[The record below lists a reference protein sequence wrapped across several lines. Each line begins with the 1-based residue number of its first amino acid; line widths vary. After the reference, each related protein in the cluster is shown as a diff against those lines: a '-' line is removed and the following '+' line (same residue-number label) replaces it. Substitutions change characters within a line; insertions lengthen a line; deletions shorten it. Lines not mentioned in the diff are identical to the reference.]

1 MASLDKVGAGRMG
14 QAQPETLPVEQIFV
28 QERSRESV
36 RRRRMIVDAAWY
48 LLLTILAVI
57 FIFPLIWM
65 ISTSMKVPGTE
76 LIWPPQWIP
85 QPVTF
90 DNYHNLFTGRV
101 ARYLPFVTFMW
112 HSFYI
117 AVVVVVGRLVICSA
131 SGFAFAR
138 MRFPGS
144 GFAFGMLL
152 FSMLMPSVVMIIPL
166 YSLYTRIGWIDTHW
180 PLIVPAIFASTFG
193 VFLFRQFFMTLPQD
207 LDDAARVDGASF
219 FRIFW
224 EIALPQSKPIMA
236 TLAIF
241 SFEGSWNDFQTALI
255 YITTL
260 KHQTLPVGL
269 QAFNQ
274 QYNTDYAMLM
284 AGSVLAILP
293 ILILFV
299 AFQRY
304 FVQGITVTG
313 LRG

>member
-1 MASLDKVGAGRMG
+1 LVAN
-14 QAQPETLPVEQIFV
+14 
-28 QERSRESV
+28 
-36 RRRRMIVDAAWY
+36 AAWY
-48 LLLTILAVI
+48 SLLILLSI
-57 FIFPLIWM
+57 MFIFPLVWM
-65 ISTSMKVPGTE
+65 VTTSLKVPGTE
-76 LIWPPQWIP
+76 LVWPPQWIP
-85 QPVTF
+85 RPVTF
-90 DNYHNLFTGRV
+90 ENYENLFTGRV
-101 ARYLPFVTFMW
+101 ARYLPFLTFLW
-112 HSFYI
+112 HSTYI
-117 AVVVVVGRLVICSA
+117 ATLVVVGRLVICSA

-144 GFAFGMLL
+144 SLAFGMLM
-152 FSMLMPSVVMIIPL
+152 FSMLMPSVVLIIPL
-166 YSLYTRIGWIDTHW
+166 YSLYSRIGWIDTHY

-207 LDDAARVDGASF
+207 LDDAARVDGAGY

-260 KHQTLPVGL
+260 KNQTLPVGL

-274 QYNTDYAMLM
+274 QYNTDYSMLM

>member
-1 MASLDKVGAGRMG
+1 VA
-14 QAQPETLPVEQIFV
+14 AQPQVKG
-28 QERSRESV
+28 RSKEAI
-36 RRRRMIVDAAWY
+36 RRRRMIADTGWY
-48 LLLTILAVI
+48 VLLTLLAII
-57 FIFPLIWM
+57 FIFPLVWM
-65 ISTSMKVPGTE
+65 ISTSLKVSGTE
-76 LIWPPQWIP
+76 LVWPPQWIP
-85 QPVTF
+85 RPVTL
-90 DNYHNLFTGRV
+90 DNYQNLFTGRV

-144 GFAFGMLL
+144 GLAFGMLL

-207 LDDAARVDGASF
+207 LDDAARVDGAGF

-260 KHQTLPVGL
+260 KKQTLPVGL

>member
-1 MASLDKVGAGRMG
+1 
-14 QAQPETLPVEQIFV
+14 
-28 QERSRESV
+28 
-36 RRRRMIVDAAWY
+36 
-48 LLLTILAVI
+48 
-57 FIFPLIWM
+57 
-65 ISTSMKVPGTE
+65 
-76 LIWPPQWIP
+76 
-85 QPVTF
+85 
-90 DNYHNLFTGRV
+90 
-101 ARYLPFVTFMW
+101 MW

-117 AVVVVVGRLVICSA
+117 AMVVVVGRLVICSA

-144 GFAFGMLL
+144 SLAFGMLL

-207 LDDAARVDGASF
+207 LDDAARVDGAGF

-260 KHQTLPVGL
+260 KKQTLPVGL

-293 ILILFV
+293 ILILFI

>member
-1 MASLDKVGAGRMG
+1 MS
-14 QAQPETLPVEQIFV
+14 PLPHEVV
-28 QERSRESV
+28 HTDVRGRSRAAI
-36 RRRRMIVDAAWY
+36 RRRRMVVDAGWY
-48 LLLTILAVI
+48 LLLTILAII
-57 FIFPLIWM
+57 FIFPLVWM
-65 ISTSMKVPGTE
+65 ISTSLKVPGTE
-76 LIWPPQWIP
+76 LTWPPQWIP
-85 QPVTF
+85 RPVTL

-101 ARYLPFVTFMW
+101 ARYLPFLTFMW

-117 AVVVVVGRLVICSA
+117 AMVVVVGRLVICSA

-144 GFAFGMLL
+144 SLAFGMLL

-207 LDDAARVDGASF
+207 LDDAARVDGAGF

-260 KHQTLPVGL
+260 KKQTLPVGL

-293 ILILFV
+293 ILILFI